1 MDCRDLHDKV
11 GDLNLRAESCVT
23 RKQQLL
29 RRGWPARPSPRPAR
43 PPRAPRSGA
52 PRAHRR
58 ASATS
63 PASRWPQS
71 SPRARRGRRGGRPA
85 ARSRIRTVAR
95 RSLQHALANRVRRP
109 ATMQPSS
116 LPHRQPR
123 AAWRRY
129 RVSAGVANTPKR
141 VVLKVSTTDKA
152 ASPLAKNAH
161 KLDAWPPLTLPSS
174 TSPAFVDKSST
185 LPAAEK
191 YGACNHSP
199 MITASSG
206 IKPKQHKAFKA
217 RAPGDCTA
225 LPRSWGFNDRPI
237 ANINKPSPRWKAAGV
252 PSAAHVT
259 GKRTPKPAA
268 TKVQRGKNLVKLA
281 NHFASPEPP
290 APAAAARPASAS
302 LPRKG
307 DERIRDR
314 AYAQPGRR
322 LSPRSHRCPAPPARK
337 LPPATKCTRLCSRIA
352 GPSAM
357 RPPAKALV
365 RISAIEVDR

>member
-1 MDCRDLHDKV
+1 MATVL
-11 GDLNLRAESCVT
+11 A
-23 RKQQLL
+23 
-29 RRGWPARPSPRPAR
+29 ARSPRPQ
-43 PPRAPRSGA
+43 
-52 PRAHRR
+52 RR
-58 ASATS
+58 AASSEITNPDSGKTIAPTCACQQSAPPS
-63 PASRWPQS
+63 NNAAEFAAPPATKS
-71 SPRARRGRRGGRPA
+71 SVAQIPTGGQNGDARRAMPGKRPA
-85 ARSRIRTVAR
+85 QQIPKVRGVSTNAAVDFSTARLSTGKV
-95 RSLQHALANRVRRP
+95 P
-109 ATMQPSS
+109 PSNN
-116 LPHRQPR
+116 
-123 AAWRRY
+123 